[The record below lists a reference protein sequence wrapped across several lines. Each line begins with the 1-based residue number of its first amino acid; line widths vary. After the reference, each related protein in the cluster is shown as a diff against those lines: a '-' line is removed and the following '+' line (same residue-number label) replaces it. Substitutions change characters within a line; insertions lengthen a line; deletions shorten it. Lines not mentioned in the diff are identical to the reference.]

1 MTDRPL
7 RLAVFLLCLV
17 PFSWLLYGATSG
29 SLGADPAETI
39 MHVSGEWSLR
49 FIVLTLLVSP
59 LRQWSGWRWVFRLRR
74 MLGLYAFFYAC
85 VHLACFGHFY
95 VGWTLAVLLEELRE
109 RPYITAGF
117 GAWLLMLPLAITS
130 TRAMQR
136 RLGRNWVRLH
146 RAVYIAA
153 VLACC
158 HLLWQ
163 ARSDIGEALAYTLVI
178 GVLLGWRLR
187 RYLPRQRTGMSRY
200 S

>member
-7 RLAVFLLCLV
+7 RLAVFLLGLV
-17 PFSWLLYGATSG
+17 PFSWLLYGATTG
-29 SLGADPAETI
+29 SLGADPAERI

-59 LRQWSGWRWVFRLRR
+59 LRQWTGWRWVFRLRR

-85 VHLACFGHFY
+85 VHLASFGHFY
-95 VGWTLAVLLEELRE
+95 VGWTLVVLLEELRE
-109 RPYITAGF
+109 RPYIAAGF
-117 GAWLLMLPLAITS
+117 SAWLLMLPLAITS

-136 RLGRNWVRLH
+136 RLGRNWSRLH
-146 RAVYIAA
+146 RAVYVAA
-153 VLACC
+153 MLACC

-178 GVLLGWRLR
+178 GALLGWRLR
-187 RYLPRQRTGMSRY
+187 RYLPRENAGMGRY